1 MIPPSF
7 LVLYVLLRVVRR
19 IGSMAL
25 RLSTAAVGLDLLWH
39 GAGLA

>member
-7 LVLYVLLRVVRR
+7 LALRILLGSLRR

-25 RLSTAAVGLDLLWH
+25 RLGSAALGLDLLLH

>member
-7 LVLYVLLRVVRR
+7 LVLYVLLASVHR
-19 IGSMAL
+19 IGAMAL
-25 RLSTAAVGLDLLWH
+25 RLGTAALGLDLLLH